1 MPISWNEIRQNAI
14 RFSREWA
21 GEQRENA
28 EAKSFWDEFFGVF
41 GVRRRLL
48 ATFEEP
54 VRGINGQYGFIDLHW
69 RGVMLAE
76 HKSRGKSLDKAESQ
90 AFSYIQDL
98 AREQRAEDL
107 PRFVILSD
115 FERIALYDLEPEDQ
129 LNLPLFESRHYYKN
143 EFLLKDLHKHLHDF
157 AFIAGYRQHRLR
169 DEDPI
174 NIKAVEILGDL
185 HDALAAGGYA
195 GHNLE
200 RFLVRILFCLFAD
213 DTGLFDPDSFKLYI
227 ENRTARDGS
236 DLGLHLAR
244 LFEVLDTPIERRQ
257 AHLDEMI
264 TAFPYVNGELF
275 RERLGFAEFNRPM
288 RDALMRC
295 TEFDWSAISPAIF
308 GSLFQGVMDPKERR
322 QTGGHYTSE
331 RDILKVVNALFMD
344 DLRRE
349 FNEARRSKALL
360 KQFHRKLGTLH
371 FFDPACGCG
380 NFLVITYRELRLL
393 EIEVLKA
400 LFGREVQQQLD
411 VQSLSCIDVDAFTG
425 IEIQEWPARIA
436 EVAMWL
442 MEHQMNTRLAVAF
455 GQYFNRLPLRKAAR
469 IVLGNALRLDWQAI
483 LPSAQCS
490 YVLGNPPFIGKHYQ
504 TAEQKADMAAVFG
517 DFKNIGDLDYV
528 TCWHYR
534 AAEYI
539 QRTAIVA
546 GFVSTNSL
554 TQGEQVPLI
563 WGLLF
568 NKWHVKIHF
577 AHRTFP
583 WASEARGK
591 AHVHVV
597 IIGFATFDIPVKRL
611 FDYDSCN
618 GAATVIEATNIGPY
632 LTPGPDTFVTK
643 RQKPISPVPEMRC
656 GNKPSDGGNLI
667 LTDSERD
674 ALIVAEPGAEKYLRR
689 FTGSEEFINGT
700 MRWCLWLEGA
710 DPGSLR
716 ALPLV
721 MERVEKVRAFREES
735 TAAPTRNAAKTPSL
749 FFYRSQP
756 ATDYIL
762 IPEVSSERRPYIPIG
777 IARPSLV
784 PSNKCFV
791 LPTADLYLFGVLT
804 SAMHMAWM
812 RQVGGRLKSD
822 YSYSRTMVY
831 NTFPWPRLD
840 LPLPGGDSSCVREAA
855 SRIYWSSYHEGGEEE
870 APPKAKGRPVRL
882 TGDAK
887 KKAAVEAKAQAVLD
901 ARARYPLATLADL
914 YDPLTMPADLVKAHA
929 DLDRAVDACY
939 RSQPFTS
946 DRQRVEFL
954 FALYE
959 RITAPLLPATP
970 TTRARSAKRPR
981 AAAPER
987 RRRSA
992 AQLLGQANA

>member
-21 GEQRENA
+21 DEYREDA

-54 VRGINGQYGFIDLHW
+54 VRKINGQYGYIDLFW

-98 AREQRAEDL
+98 AREQRFEEL

-129 LNLPLFESRHYYKN
+129 LDLPLFESRHYYKN
-143 EFLLKDLHKHLHDF
+143 EFLLKDLRKHLHDF

-174 NIKAVEILGDL
+174 NIRAVEILGDL

-195 GHNLE
+195 GHDLE

-213 DTGLFDPDSFKLYI
+213 DTGLFEPDSFKLYI
-227 ENRTARDGS
+227 ENRTASDGS
-236 DLGLHLAR
+236 DLGLHLAQ
-244 LFEVLDTPIERRQ
+244 LFEVLNTPSERRQ
-257 AHLDEMI
+257 AHLDDMLA
-264 TAFPYVNGELF
+264 AFPHVNGELF
-275 RERLGFAEFNRPM
+275 KERLAFASFNRAM
-288 RDALMRC
+288 RDALLRC

-344 DLRRE
+344 DLRAE
-349 FNEARRSKALL
+349 FAKARHNKALL
-360 KQFHRKLGTLH
+360 KQFHRKLGTLR

-393 EIEVLKA
+393 EIDVLKA
-400 LFGREVQQQLD
+400 LFGKEVQQELD
-411 VQSLSCIDVDAFTG
+411 IQALSKVDVDAFTG

-442 MEHQMNTRLAVAF
+442 MDHQMNIRLSEAF
-455 GQYFNRLPLRKAAR
+455 GQYFVRLPLKKSAN
-469 IVLGNALRLDWQAI
+469 IVLGNALRLDWKTI
-483 LPSAQCS
+483 LPPDQCS
-490 YVLGNPPFIGKHYQ
+490 YVLGNPPFVGKHYQ
-504 TAEQKADMAAVFG
+504 SAEQKADMASVFG
-517 DFKNIGDLDYV
+517 KFKNIGDLDYV

-539 QRTAIVA
+539 QGTAIVV
-546 GFVSTNSL
+546 GFVSTNSI

-568 NKWHVKIHF
+568 DKWHIKIHF

-597 IIGFATFDIPVKRL
+597 IIGFAAFDIPVKKL
-611 FDYDSCN
+611 FDYDSGN
-618 GAATVIEATNIGPY
+618 GDAAVIEAINIGPY
-632 LTPGPDTFVTK
+632 LTPGPDAFVTK

-656 GNKPSDGGNLI
+656 GSKPADGGNLI

-674 ALIVAEPGAEKYLRR
+674 ALVAAEPGAKQYLRR
-689 FTGSEEFINGT
+689 YTGAEEFINGN

-721 MERVEKVRAFREES
+721 MERVEKVREFREKS
-735 TAAPTRNAAKTPSL
+735 TAAPTRKAAKTPGL

-756 ATDYIL
+756 TTDYIL
-762 IPEVSSERRPYIPIG
+762 IPEVSSERRHYIPIG
-777 IARPSLV
+777 IASPSLV
-784 PSNKCFV
+784 PSNKCFL
-791 LPTADLYLFGVLT
+791 LPTTDLYLFGVLT

-812 RQVGGRLKSD
+812 RQVGGRLESR

-831 NTFPWPRLD
+831 NTFPWPRLS
-840 LPLPGGDSSCVREAA
+840 LPIQEGDACVREAA
-855 SRIYWSSYHEGGEEE
+855 SRLYWSSYHEGGEYEN
-870 APPKAKGRPVRL
+870 APRPQPGGPRSVRL
-882 TGDAK
+882 TGDAR
-887 KKAAVEAKAQAVLD
+887 KKAAVEAKAKAVLD
-901 ARARYPLATLADL
+901 ARARYPLSTLADL

-929 DLDRAVDACY
+929 DLDRAVDRCY

-946 DRQRVEFL
+946 ERQRVEFL

-959 RITAPLLPATP
+959 SYTAPLLPAEKT
-970 TTRARSAKRPR
+970 
-981 AAAPER
+981 R
-987 RRRSA
+987 RRRGRRSP
-992 AQLLGQANA
+992 